1 MAETLLSVGIDIGTS
16 TTQLV
21 LSRLTIENTASAY
34 SVPRIEI
41 TDRSLVYQSEI
52 YQTPLV
58 HKEHGV
64 EATQIDA
71 DAIRHIIEQ
80 EYKNAHITPK
90 EIDTGAVIITGETA
104 RRENARDVLQA
115 VSALAGD
122 FVVATAGP
130 DLESLIAAK
139 GAGADKI
146 SKERRT
152 SVVNIDIGGGTS
164 NLAYFENGQLVSTG
178 CLDVGGRLVM
188 LDPVSG
194 AVTYLSA
201 KMQQVIAKSGLPVT
215 IGQKPS
221 EAALNAL
228 IDKMV
233 HALMQSVAL
242 EEKDEYFPLFVTNQ
256 TIHIDKPPACLSFS
270 GGVARCLYEPQSVS
284 TEDAA
289 KYSDIG
295 IRLAEAIRRSPLM
308 DACEVIKG
316 TQTIRATVVGAGS
329 HTMTLSGS
337 TVSYRFDA
345 FPLKSIPVLT
355 LTEGAEEIEKGTNIE
370 QIHTQ
375 IGWHREPDGSL
386 PPLALSLHGKKNPTF
401 EDIASYADFCLE
413 AMQPLMRAGHP
424 LIVIVSCDMAKALG
438 QSIAA
443 RLAKKQDAKEHAY
456 ICLDGIRLTGGD
468 YIDIGKPVA
477 GGAALPVVI
486 KTIIMNE

>member
-139 GAGADKI
+139 GAGADRI

-164 NLAYFENGQLVSTG
+164 NLAYFENGQIVSTG

-188 LDPVSG
+188 LDAVSG

-201 KMQQVIAKSGLPVT
+201 KMQQIIAKSGLQIVV
-215 IGQKPS
+215 GQKPPES
-221 EAALNAL
+221 ELNAL

-233 HALMQSVAL
+233 HALMQSVGI

-256 TIHIDKPPACLSFS
+256 TIYIDKPPACLSFS

-295 IRLAEAIRRSPLM
+295 ICLAEAIRRSPLM

-345 FPLKSIPVLT
+345 FPLKSIPVLA
-355 LTEGAEEIEKGTNIE
+355 LPEELEKEEEIE

-375 IGWHREPDGSL
+375 IGWHREPDGNL

-401 EDIASYADFCLE
+401 EDIAAYADFCME
-413 AMQPLMRAGHP
+413 AMQPLMHAGHP

-456 ICLDGIRLTGGD
+456 ICLDGIRLTSGD

-486 KTIIMNE
+486 KTIIT